1 MRRSIASRLGWSSTS
16 VSNSVPNSAGKKGKT
31 TMAVQGIEAL
41 DVLQT
46 RLARMLEIMAELRER
61 NGSLQ
66 GRVEELEK
74 DVAAKAEELTRLHED
89 NARLQSIQE
98 EYKQLVAEREIVRN
112 KVEGMLK
119 HLEKFELA

>member
-1 MRRSIASRLGWSSTS
+1 
-16 VSNSVPNSAGKKGKT
+16 
-31 TMAVQGIEAL
+31 MAVQGIEAL

-46 RLARMLEIMAELRER
+46 RLAKMLEIMAELREKST
-61 NGSLQ
+61 SLQ
-66 GRVEELEK
+66 SRVEDLER
-74 DVAAKAEELTRLHED
+74 DVAAKTEELTRLHED
-89 NARLQSIQE
+89 NARLQRIEE

>member
-1 MRRSIASRLGWSSTS
+1 
-16 VSNSVPNSAGKKGKT
+16 
-31 TMAVQGIEAL
+31 MAVQGIEAL

-74 DVAAKAEELTRLHED
+74 DVATKAEELTRLHED

>member
-1 MRRSIASRLGWSSTS
+1 
-16 VSNSVPNSAGKKGKT
+16 
-31 TMAVQGIEAL
+31 MAVQGIEAL

-46 RLARMLEIMAELRER
+46 RLARMLELMAELRER

-89 NARLQSIQE
+89 NAHLQSIQE